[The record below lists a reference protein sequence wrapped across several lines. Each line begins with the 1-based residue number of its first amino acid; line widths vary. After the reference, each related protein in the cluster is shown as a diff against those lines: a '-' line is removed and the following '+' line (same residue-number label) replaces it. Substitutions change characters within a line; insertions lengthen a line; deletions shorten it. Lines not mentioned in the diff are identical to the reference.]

1 MKLLSYFALLVQIS
15 VLLSCSGSK
24 TLNVNKPHIENDTL
38 RVGISSNYPPVVFKD
53 SDNMNAGIEIELANE
68 LSSSTGILIKFVEI
82 DWDKL
87 IPSLMNEEID
97 VIMSG
102 MSITAD
108 RQQLIDFTEPYM
120 QTGQMVLFRSN
131 DRLRFRTVDGIY
143 KPKTRI
149 GYEENTTGAQFVI
162 TNLKDSASIGYK
174 SAEQGITALMIGY
187 IDYFIHDA
195 PTIWRYTLSLS
206 NTKLTGFYTPLTK
219 EYLAWGV
226 RKGDTQL
233 LEYLN
238 ANIKKL
244 EQDGIIQQIKNKW
257 LPTII
262 KAK

>member
-15 VLLSCSGSK
+15 VLLSCSVSK

-68 LSSSTGILIKFVEI
+68 LSSSTGISIKFVELEWI
-82 DWDKL
+82 RL
-87 IPSLMNEEID
+87 IPSLLNNEID

-102 MSITAD
+102 MSITED
-108 RQQLIDFTEPYM
+108 RKKLIEFTEPYM
-120 QTGQMVLFRSN
+120 QIGQMVLFRSN

-162 TNLKDSASIGYK
+162 ANLKDSASIGYK
-174 SAEQGITALMIGY
+174 SAELGITALMIGN

-244 EQDGIIQQIKNKW
+244 EQDGIIQKIKNKW

>member
-1 MKLLSYFALLVQIS
+1 VKLLSYFALLVQIS

-24 TLNVNKPHIENDTL
+24 TLNVNKPNIENDTL

-68 LSSSTGILIKFVEI
+68 LSSSTGISIKFVEL

-87 IPSLMNEEID
+87 IPSLLNEEID

-120 QTGQMVLFRSN
+120 QTGQMVLIKSS
-131 DRLRFRTVDGIY
+131 DVLRFRTVEGIY
-143 KPKTRI
+143 KPNIKI
-149 GYEENTTGAQFVI
+149 GYEADTTGEQFVKS
-162 TNLKDSASIGYK
+162 NLTESVSFEYK

-195 PTIWRYTLSLS
+195 PTIWRYTLNLS
-206 NTKLTGFYTPLTK
+206 NTKLSGFYTPLTE

-244 EQDGIIQQIKNKW
+244 EQDGIIQKIKNKW